1 MTLSM
6 LVGPQIEPISVDEAK
21 VYLKIDHEAENEV
34 VAALISAA
42 RLNVERVT
50 RRVLIEQHWRLYLDK
65 LPENKLIELG
75 IGPVR
80 EVLQATYYEAD
91 GQAQQISPNDYV
103 IDVSS
108 IPARLKFNLNVQ
120 HDHVRPL
127 NGYEID
133 FVAGFGPT
141 TLDVPHDLR
150 QAILMLVVHWYQNRS
165 AVITDMNGTT
175 TPQGVNELLQ
185 PYRVVSL

>member
-21 VYLKIDHEAENEV
+21 VYLKIDYDAENEV
-34 VAALISAA
+34 VSALITAA

-50 RRVLIEQHWRLYLDK
+50 RRVLIEQHWRLFLDR
-65 LPENKLIELG
+65 LPDSKLIELG

-80 EVLQATYYEAD
+80 EILQTIYYDED
-91 GQAQQISPNDYV
+91 GQPQVISPNDYV
-103 IDVSS
+103 VDVSS
-108 IPARLKFNLNVQ
+108 IPARLKFNVNVS
-120 HDHVRPL
+120 HDRVRSI

-141 TLDVPHDLR
+141 TLDIPHDIR
-150 QAILMLVVHWYQNRS
+150 QAILMLVTHWYHNRS
-165 AVITDMNGTT
+165 AVVSDMNGAT
-175 TPQGVNELLQ
+175 TPKGVNELLQ